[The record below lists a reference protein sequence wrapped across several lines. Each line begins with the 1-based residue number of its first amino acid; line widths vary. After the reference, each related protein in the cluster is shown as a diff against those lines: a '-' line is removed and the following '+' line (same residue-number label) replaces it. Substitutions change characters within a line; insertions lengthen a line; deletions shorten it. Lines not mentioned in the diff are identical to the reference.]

1 MSSTEKVKLRVSS
14 LKKTYPTPAEDL
26 VVLDGV
32 DLEMEAGESLA
43 VMGPSG
49 AGKSTLLHILG
60 ALEVP
65 TSGRVELGGEEPF
78 SFSPRALARFRN
90 RRTGFVFQ
98 DHHLLPQCTVLENVL
113 IPTLVAEGVTAGAEA
128 WARALLDRV
137 GLSARLEHRPS
148 ELSGGEKQRVAIAR
162 ALIHKPF
169 LLLCDEPTGNLDAAS
184 ARAVRDLLF
193 ELHRDEQNILI
204 TVTHSLELAAR
215 FQRRL
220 ELRGGRLEQ
229 GRAAL

>member
-1 MSSTEKVKLRVSS
+1 LRAMKDGEKAKLRASN
-14 LKKTYPTPAEDL
+14 LKKSYPTPAEDL
-26 VVLDGV
+26 VVLSGV

-43 VMGPSG
+43 VTGPSG

-78 SFSPRALARFRN
+78 QLSPRDLARFRN
-90 RRTGFVFQ
+90 QKTGFVFQ

-113 IPTLVAEGVTAGAEA
+113 VPTLVAEGVTAGAEE

-137 GLSARLEHRPS
+137 GLSGRLEHRPS

-162 ALIHKPF
+162 ALIHKPL
-169 LLLCDEPTGNLDAAS
+169 LLLCDEPTGNLDGAA
-184 ARAVRDLLF
+184 AQAVRELLF
-193 ELHRDEQNILI
+193 ELHGDEQNILI
-204 TVTHSLELAAR
+204 TVTHSMELAAR
-215 FQRRL
+215 FQKRL
-220 ELRGGRLEQ
+220 ELRGGRLV
-229 GRAAL
+229 

>member
-1 MSSTEKVKLRVSS
+1 MRAMKDGEKARLRASN
-14 LKKTYPTPAEDL
+14 LKKSYPTPAEDL
-26 VVLDGV
+26 VVLSGV

-43 VMGPSG
+43 VTGPSG

-78 SFSPRALARFRN
+78 RLSPRDLARFRN
-90 RRTGFVFQ
+90 QKTGFVFQ

-113 IPTLVAEGVTAGAEA
+113 VPTLVAEGVTAGAEE

-137 GLSARLEHRPS
+137 GLSGRLEHRPS

-162 ALIHKPF
+162 ALIHKPL
-169 LLLCDEPTGNLDAAS
+169 LLLCDEPTGNLDGAA
-184 ARAVRDLLF
+184 AQAVRELLF
-193 ELHRDEQNILI
+193 ELHGDEQNILI
-204 TVTHSLELAAR
+204 TVTHSMELAAR
-215 FQRRL
+215 FQKRL
-220 ELRGGRLEQ
+220 ELRGGRLV
-229 GRAAL
+229 

>member
-1 MSSTEKVKLRVSS
+1 MKDGEKARLRASN
-14 LKKTYPTPAEDL
+14 LKKSYPTPAEDL
-26 VVLDGV
+26 VVLSGV

-43 VMGPSG
+43 VTGPSG

-78 SFSPRALARFRN
+78 QLSPRDLARFRN
-90 RRTGFVFQ
+90 QKTGFVFQ

-113 IPTLVAEGVTAGAEA
+113 VPTLVAEGVTAGAEE

-137 GLSARLEHRPS
+137 GLSGRLEHRPS

-162 ALIHKPF
+162 ALIHKPL
-169 LLLCDEPTGNLDAAS
+169 LLLCDEPTGNLDGAA
-184 ARAVRDLLF
+184 AQAVRELLF
-193 ELHRDEQNILI
+193 ELHGDEQNILI
-204 TVTHSLELAAR
+204 TVTHSMELAAR
-215 FQRRL
+215 FQKRL
-220 ELRGGRLEQ
+220 ELRGGRLV
-229 GRAAL
+229 